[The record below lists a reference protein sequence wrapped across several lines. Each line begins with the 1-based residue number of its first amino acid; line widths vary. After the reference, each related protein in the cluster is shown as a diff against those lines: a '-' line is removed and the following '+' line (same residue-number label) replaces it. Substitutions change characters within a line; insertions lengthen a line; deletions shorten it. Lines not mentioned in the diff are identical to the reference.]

1 MHSIEGS
8 VGGTTYTIYRS
19 GERGRPA
26 ARLIIF
32 PGLLGTEFTYAQT
45 AVHIAQTRPIEVVT
59 MTHGRS
65 LRRLPAPME
74 ARQRSCLAV
83 LGQVMSRTSLPN
95 YIVGHS
101 LGGADAL
108 RLATGPQKHLVDGV
122 GLEASVGLSEVR
134 PRILSVADALH
145 KYAKDLPREYMK
157 DAIVYAGRNPALAAA
172 EAVHARQTSLVDM
185 HGVVESPVLYEAY
198 NQHDVLIRPPT
209 GRSGAYVRSD
219 GDHMAICLN
228 PEVGAEFADR
238 FLEHRET
245 RQVA

>member
-8 VGGTTYTIYRS
+8 VGGTAYTIYRS
-19 GERGRPA
+19 GEGGRPA
-26 ARLIIF
+26 ARLLIF

-45 AVHIAQTRPIEVVT
+45 AVHIAQTRPLEVVT

-108 RLATGPQKHLVDGV
+108 RLATGPQRRLVDGV

-145 KYAKDLPREYMK
+145 KYAKDLPREFMK
-157 DAIVYAGRNPALAAA
+157 DAITYAGRNPALAAA
-172 EAVHARQTSLVDM
+172 EAVHARQTNLLNILEAADN
-185 HGVVESPVLYEAY
+185 PVLHEAY
-198 NQHDVLIRPPT
+198 NQHDVLIRPPA
-209 GRSGAYVRSD
+209 GRSGTFVRSE

-228 PEVGAEFADR
+228 PDVGAEFADR

-245 RQVA
+245 RHAA